1 MALPFVFHWDNT
13 LDILRV
19 LVTTVILGYSC
30 VTDWKIR
37 RAPNELWYLM
47 GGIGVLFNLYAFW
60 QNDFNIDF
68 LIWLGAG
75 VLFIWALVYFIFK
88 VGGFGGADA
97 KALIAIALMFPLYP
111 AIDLASFGID
121 ISFPLASGIMS
132 PVFGL
137 AVLGNAVALNL
148 VVPLCMFFYNLFT
161 TPAGELLSNPIG
173 SFTGYKARIGELKG
187 KHLRLMHDYDET
199 DNKVQKHW
207 VFKGTEIDDYSVG
220 ELTKWRDSGKIGEK
234 VWVTPKLPFLIPITL
249 GFLAAV
255 FYGDIL
261 MQVVSTLMGR

>member
-1 MALPFVFHWDNT
+1 MAFFLDFQGNNT

-19 LVTTVILGYSC
+19 VVTTVILGYSC
-30 VTDWKIR
+30 VTDWKVR

-47 GGIGVLFNLYAFW
+47 GGIGVFFDLYAFW
-60 QNDFNIDF
+60 QNDFNINF
-68 LIWLGAG
+68 LFWLGAG

-97 KALIAIALMFPLYP
+97 KALIAIAIMFPLYP
-111 AIDLASFGID
+111 AITLAGFD
-121 ISFPLASGIMS
+121 FPIASGIMS

-161 TPAGELLSNPIG
+161 TPTGELLSNPIG

-199 DNKVQKHW
+199 DNKVHRHW

-220 ELTKWRDSGKIGEK
+220 ELTKWRDAGKIGDK

-261 MQVVSTLMGR
+261 MQVISTLMGR

>member
-60 QNDFNIDF
+60 QNDFSVNF

-75 VLFIWALVYFIFK
+75 VLFIWALVYFIFR

-97 KALIAIALMFPLYP
+97 KALIAIAIMFPLYP
-111 AIDLASFGID
+111 AITLAGFD
-121 ISFPLASGIMS
+121 FPLAGGIMS

-161 TPAGELLSNPIG
+161 TPAGELLSNPVG

-199 DNKVQKHW
+199 DNKVQRHW

-220 ELTKWRDSGKIGEK
+220 ELTKWRDAGKIGEK

-261 MQVVSTLMGR
+261 MQVVATLMGR

>member
-1 MALPFVFHWDNT
+1 MALPFFPPDNT
-13 LDILRV
+13 LNILRV
-19 LVTTVILGYSC
+19 LVATVILGYSC
-30 VTDWKIR
+30 ITDWKIR
-37 RAPNELWYLM
+37 RAPNELWYVM
-47 GGIGVLFNLYAFW
+47 GGLGLLFAIYGFW
-60 QNDFNIDF
+60 ENNFASDY
-68 LIWLGAG
+68 LVWYVVG

-97 KALIAIALMFPLYP
+97 KALIAIAIMFPAPMFPL
-111 AIDLASFGID
+111 ISLAGFD
-121 ISFPLASGIMS
+121 FPLAGGVMS

-148 VVPLCMFFYNLFT
+148 VVPLGMFFYNLAT
-161 TPAGELLSNPIG
+161 TPAGELLSNPVG

-199 DNKVQKHW
+199 DNKVQRHW

-220 ELTKWRDSGKIGEK
+220 ELTKWRDAGKIGEK

-249 GFLAAV
+249 GLLAAV

-261 MQVVSTLMGR
+261 MQVISTLMGR

>member
-1 MALPFVFHWDNT
+1 MALPFVFQWDNT

-37 RAPNELWYLM
+37 RAPNELWYIM
-47 GGIGVLFNLYAFW
+47 GGLGALFDLYAFW
-60 QNDFNIDF
+60 QNDFNLNF
-68 LIWLGAG
+68 LFWLGAG

-97 KALIAIALMFPLYP
+97 KALIAIAIMFPLYP
-111 AIDLASFGID
+111 AIVLAGFD
-121 ISFPLASGIMS
+121 FPLAGGIMS
-132 PVFGL
+132 PVFAL
-137 AVLGNAVALNL
+137 AVLGNAVVLNII
-148 VVPLCMFFYNLFT
+148 VPLGMFFYNLTT
-161 TPAGELLSNPIG
+161 TPAGELLSNPLG
-173 SFTGYKARIGELKG
+173 AFTGYKARIGDLKG
-187 KHLRLMHDYDET
+187 KHLRLMHHYDET
-199 DNKVQKHW
+199 DNKVSKRW
-207 VFKGTEIDDYSVG
+207 AFKGSEIDKHSLD
-220 ELTKWRDSGKIGEK
+220 ELAKWRDSGKIGDK

>member
-19 LVTTVILGYSC
+19 LVATLILGYSC

-47 GGIGVLFNLYAFW
+47 GGIGAVLDLYAFW
-60 QNDFNIDF
+60 QNGFNVNF
-68 LIWLGAG
+68 LVWLGAG
-75 VLFIWALVYFIFK
+75 ILFIWALVFFIFK

-97 KALIAIALMFPLYP
+97 KSLIAIAIMFPLYP
-111 AIDLASFGID
+111 AITLAGID
-121 ISFPLASGIMS
+121 FPLSSGIMS
-132 PVFGL
+132 PVFAL

-148 VVPLCMFFYNLFT
+148 VVPLFMFLYNLVT
-161 TPAGELLSNPIG
+161 TPAGELVSNPIG
-173 SFTGYKARIGELKG
+173 SFTGYKTRIGELKG

-207 VFKGTEIDDYSVG
+207 VFKGTEIDDYSLG
-220 ELTKWRDSGKIGEK
+220 ELSKWRDAGKIGDK

-249 GFLAAV
+249 GFLAGV

-261 MQVVSTLMGR
+261 MQVVAALMGR

>member
-1 MALPFVFHWDNT
+1 MAPFVFIWDNN

-19 LVTTVILGYSC
+19 LVTTAVLGYSC
-30 VTDWKIR
+30 VTDWKTR
-37 RAPNELWYLM
+37 RAPNQLWYLL
-47 GGIGVLFNLYAFW
+47 GGIGVILDLYAFW
-60 QNDFNIDF
+60 LNDFSVNF

-97 KALIAIALMFPLYP
+97 KALIAIAIVFPLYP
-111 AIDLASFGID
+111 AITLAGID
-121 ISFPLASGIMS
+121 FPLAGGIMS

-148 VVPLCMFFYNLFT
+148 VVPVCMFFYNLVT
-161 TPAGELLSNPIG
+161 TPPGEVLSNPVG
-173 SFTGYKARIGELKG
+173 AFTGYRARIAELKG

-199 DNKVQKHW
+199 DDRVKRHW
-207 VFKGTEIDDYSVG
+207 VFKGTEIDDYSLG
-220 ELTKWRDSGKIGEK
+220 ELSKWRDAGKIGDK

-249 GFLAAV
+249 GFLAGV

-261 MQVVSTLMGR
+261 MQVVAALMGR